1 MRGNEGEREKKG
13 WYIDRDVEREWGL
26 RKGGERLL
34 GWEDG
39 EEKQR
44 DIPGRQYRSV
54 TSIISIYH

>member
-44 DIPGRQYRSV
+44 YTG
-54 TSIISIYH
+54 